1 MRCSITRNTSC
12 ARWLPGLLVA
22 LAASGM
28 AGAGPVA
35 ADNAPETSVTAD
47 DANPAS
53 AANSANP
60 ASPTATSATAAAAN
74 RTIRNGDFWRD
85 TSGAPIYSQGGG
97 VLKVGDRYY
106 WYGVKYEEAVRYIED
121 RKADGASTKFN
132 AVTAYSSLDLVNWT
146 NEGEVIKVAAP
157 GKIFERDAWLGRLGV
172 VYRPRT
178 KKYVLITQYGSKS
191 AGNGVLFATSDTPT
205 GPFTYHSL
213 QTQVANVNGPAT
225 GDQTVF
231 IDDDGQPYLVF
242 SNSGERRHLYVA
254 PLRAS
259 DFLQVE
265 PATLVHQAPAGGRE
279 GNAMFKHN
287 GLYYFCSSELH
298 GWNASRSYYMTAA
311 SINGPYSPER
321 LIEGTEADFSHVS
334 QNGFFIPVTG
344 GKQGMVL
351 FAGDRWSNYAGNG
364 DGYNIW
370 VPLTFEGT
378 APVFHSLSEFSL
390 DAKSGAWQAGKGNNY
405 VRNPGFEADRVAQT
419 GVAGWVVSWTNLK
432 GPSPTV
438 NVMDSR
444 SGRWAL
450 TLAHDQHTMGSAVQN
465 VTLPNGRYTLKA
477 WVKSSG
483 GQKVARLYAYG
494 HGGPEAAVS
503 LATARAGWTEV
514 TVPGVAVSNGSVQ
527 VGLYSEG
534 RDGQWLKVDD
544 VSLVAE

>member
-1 MRCSITRNTSC
+1 MRYPIPRTTTS
-12 ARWLPGLLVA
+12 ARWLPGLLLA
-22 LAASGM
+22 LAVG
-28 AGAGPVA
+28 GTVGTGPVMA
-35 ADNAPETSVTAD
+35 ATAD
-47 DANPAS
+47 TP
-53 AANSANP
+53 
-60 ASPTATSATAAAAN
+60 ATANALATADGPAAAAATAAATAAAN

-97 VLKVGDRYY
+97 VLKVGEKYY
-106 WYGVKYEEAVRYIED
+106 WYGVKYEEAVGYIAS
-121 RKADGASTKFN
+121 RKPDGSATKFN
-132 AVTAYSSLDLVNWT
+132 AVTAYSSTDLVNWT

-172 VYRPRT
+172 VYNQRT

-205 GPFTYHSL
+205 GPFKYDNL
-213 QTQVANVNGPAT
+213 QTQVPNVNGAAT

-231 IDDDGQPYLVF
+231 IDDDGQPYLIF

-259 DFLQVE
+259 DFLQVG
-265 PATLVHQAPAGGRE
+265 PAKLVHQAPAGGRE

-298 GWNASRSYYMTAA
+298 GWNASRSYYMTSP
-311 SINGPYSPER
+311 SIDGPYTPER
-321 LIEGTEADFSHVS
+321 LIKGTENDFSHVS
-334 QNGFFIPVTG
+334 QNGFFIPVAG
-344 GKQGMVL
+344 GKRGTVL

-364 DGYNIW
+364 NGYNIW

-378 APVFHSLSEFSL
+378 APVFNSLSEFSL
-390 DAKSGAWQAGKGNNY
+390 DARRGTWQVGKGNNY
-405 VRNPGFEADRVAQT
+405 VLNPGFEADRVAQT
-419 GVAGWVVSWTNLK
+419 GVTGWVVSWTNLK

-438 NVMDSR
+438 NVLDSR
-444 SGRWAL
+444 TGRWAL

-477 WVKSSG
+477 WIKGSG

-494 HGGPEAAVS
+494 HGGPEAAIS
-503 LATARAGWTEV
+503 LETARTAWTEV
-514 TVPGVAVSNGSVQ
+514 SVSNVNVKNGSVQ
-527 VGLYSEG
+527 IGLYSEG
-534 RDGQWLKVDD
+534 SDGQWLKVDD
-544 VSLVAE
+544 VSLVAEQ